1 MPKSRQA
8 SDNAS
13 RLDGHDRVNRS
24 KRGLTCAN
32 CRVRKTRCDGTQP
45 GCKTCEVYGVE
56 CRYEKA
62 PPMSQILA
70 MAKRLQ
76 ETEQTITELRV
87 ALHEAREANLAQHTF
102 LIERQIPNTP
112 SVDTSF
118 DSASYI
124 EASSSTQVAP
134 ESETASEQILLS
146 DLSLDENGKLC
157 YYGPTSAVH
166 APPPAE
172 STNINDSHSSMS
184 DARSLLTSAALE
196 SKTWEE
202 FALGNA
208 AIQTD
213 IPRQM
218 ISKLLQIYWAWIAP
232 MFNWVYRPAFM
243 RDMAING
250 PCYSSFLIVV
260 MCAHAARFDDH
271 QISELLISRARL
283 LLGTEILSP
292 SSIPTAQGLLQL
304 SARELAWGSISQ
316 AWLYSGMAFRMV
328 SDLGLHHSTTKIAT
342 LGHLTAED
350 LEIRRR
356 LFWSCYFWD
365 KAISLFLGRMP
376 ILQELPF
383 DRCPELLDDSAENDL
398 WAPYYGDQ
406 ISPDKAP
413 PGEYPPMKSY
423 LVSSFQNVCKLAI
436 ILNDIILQLYSRR
449 GNINMDEALNRI
461 QARLDHW
468 REQSPA
474 HLRYDPDNLPQ
485 ICPPPHIIAQN
496 LLYYTTIILLHRPFY
511 YIPAHHAACRA
522 ASDSIEKL
530 LLLFERSF
538 GFTRIT
544 YLMSYCI
551 YTGASVLMQDVKKG
565 DFDAQVKIQT
575 FLQALRQG
583 TTACPVVQRSLHI
596 ITNSLRADATN
607 APDTRPACA
616 PAGPTPLARNYL
628 PAFPYPDLG
637 VGYSAD
643 VNHGST
649 DLDGFTLLDC
659 YPETQ
664 CVIMDSGGECF
675 FPTA

>member
-1 MPKSRQA
+1 MPKSRQTN
-8 SDNAS
+8 DNAS

-76 ETEQTITELRV
+76 ETEQTIAELRV

-102 LIERQIPNTP
+102 PIERHIPNSP

-118 DSASYI
+118 DNASHA
-124 EASSSTQVAP
+124 EASSTTQVASESDTAP
-134 ESETASEQILLS
+134 ESVLLS

-172 STNINDSHSSMS
+172 STNVNDSHSSMS

-196 SKTWEE
+196 SRTWEE

-218 ISKLLQIYWAWIAP
+218 ISKLLQIHWTWIAP

-243 RDMAING
+243 RDMAISG
-250 PCYSSFLIVV
+250 PCYSPFLVVV

-283 LLGTEILSP
+283 LLGTEIHNP

-413 PGEYPPMKSY
+413 PAEYPPMKSH
-423 LVSSFQNVCKLAI
+423 LVSSFQNVCKLAV

-461 QARLDHW
+461 QERLDHW
-468 REQSPA
+468 REQSPV

-485 ICPPPHIIAQN
+485 VCPPPHIITQN

-511 YIPAHHAACRA
+511 YIPTHHAACRA

-607 APDTRPACA
+607 VPDARLACA
-616 PAGPTPLARNYL
+616 PTGQTPLARNYL
-628 PAFPYPDLG
+628 PAFPYPDID
-637 VGYSAD
+637 VGYST
-643 VNHGST
+643 NLNRGST

-659 YPETQ
+659 FPETQ
-664 CVIMDSGGECF
+664 YGVMDSGGECF
-675 FPTA
+675 FPSA

>member
-1 MPKSRQA
+1 MPKSRQ
-8 SDNAS
+8 SNENTS
-13 RLDGHDRVNRS
+13 RLDGPDRVNRS

-76 ETEQTITELRV
+76 ETEQTITELRT
-87 ALHEAREANLAQHTF
+87 ALHEARGANLVQPPF
-102 LIERQIPNTP
+102 PIERQIPNTP
-112 SVDTSF
+112 SVDAGF
-118 DSASYI
+118 DDVSHA
-124 EASSSTQVAP
+124 EASSSTLVAP
-134 ESETASEQILLS
+134 DSEPGSDQVLLS

-172 STNINDSHSSMS
+172 STNVHDSYSSMS
-184 DARSLLTSAALE
+184 DARSLLTSTALE
-196 SKTWEE
+196 SRTWEE

-213 IPRQM
+213 VPRHM
-218 ISKLLQIYWAWIAP
+218 ISKLLQTHWTWIAP

-243 RDMAING
+243 RDMAISG
-250 PCYSSFLIVV
+250 PCYSPFLLIV
-260 MCAHAARFDDH
+260 MCAHAARFDDR
-271 QISELLISRARL
+271 QTSELLISRARL
-283 LLGTEILSP
+283 LLGTEIHNP

-328 SDLGLHHSTTKIAT
+328 SDLGLHHNTTKIAT

-398 WAPYYGDQ
+398 WVPYSGDQ
-406 ISPDKAP
+406 LSPDKAS
-413 PGEYPPMKSY
+413 PGGYPPMKSH
-423 LVSSFQNVCKLAI
+423 LVSSFQNVCKLAV

-449 GNINMDEALNRI
+449 GILNMDEALNRI
-461 QARLDHW
+461 RGRLDQW

-474 HLRYDPDNLPQ
+474 HLRYDADHLPQ
-485 ICPPPHIIAQN
+485 ICPPPHILTQN
-496 LLYYTTIILLHRPFY
+496 LLYYATIILLHRPFY
-511 YIPAHHAACRA
+511 SIPEHHAACRA

-530 LLLFERSF
+530 VLLFERNF

-551 YTGASVLMQDVKKG
+551 YTGASVLMQDIKKG

-583 TTACPVVQRSLHI
+583 STTCPIVQRSLHI
-596 ITNSLRADATN
+596 ITNSLRTGATALSDAQPT
-607 APDTRPACA
+607 CA
-616 PAGPTPLARNYL
+616 PTGQTRNYL
-628 PAFPYPDLG
+628 PAFPYPDLDL
-637 VGYSAD
+637 GYGTY
-643 VNHGST
+643 VTRGNP

-659 YPETQ
+659 FPETQ
-664 CVIMDSGGECF
+664 YGIIDSAGECF
-675 FPTA
+675 LPTL